1 MTARIVGQRP
11 SDRPKL
17 APMKLVVIGG
27 DAAGATAASTVK
39 RRHPDWDVVV
49 FEKGSWTSYAACG
62 FPYVLGGLI
71 DPWDKLVARSAE
83 EHRKK
88 GLDVRIE
95 TEVTAIDLDARK
107 VRFRDHGAG
116 EDGTEGFDQLIYAT
130 GAGESRPPIPG
141 LEHGFFLQT
150 PGQAKRL
157 GEALS
162 GAKHVVVVGGGYIG
176 LEMAESLRRREIEVV
191 LIDAAPQVMLTLDPG
206 MAKLVEAALEEVGV
220 DVRLDTPLQAIE
232 PAGERFVVSTKDG
245 PIQTD
250 AVVLA
255 MGSKPR
261 SQLAAEAGIPL
272 GETGAVKVDHRLQT
286 PVEGI
291 WSAGDCAEVWH
302 LVKER
307 WVNIHLGTVA
317 NKMGRVAGLNVAGG
331 DVRFPGALGTAVSK
345 ICRYEVARTGLNERE
360 AAELGR
366 EVVTAAI
373 KSQTRAHYYPGAGP
387 IHVKLVADAASG
399 KIVGG
404 QIVGTEG
411 AAKRIDVVATA
422 ITTGMTAP
430 ELVDLDLSYAPPY
443 SPVWDPVQIAAR
455 QLPG

>member
-1 MTARIVGQRP
+1 
-11 SDRPKL
+11 
-17 APMKLVVIGG
+17 MKLVVIGG
-27 DAAGATAASTVK
+27 DAAGASAASTVK
-39 RRHPDWDVVV
+39 RRHRDWDVVV
-49 FEKGSWTSYAACG
+49 FEKGAWTSYAACG

-71 DPWDKLVARSAE
+71 ETWDELVARSAE

-95 TEVTAIDLDARK
+95 TEVTGIDLDARR
-107 VRFRDHGAG
+107 VHYRDHAAG
-116 EDGTEGFDQLIYAT
+116 KDGSEGFDQLIYAT
-130 GAGESRPPIPG
+130 GAGEARPPIPG
-141 LEHGFFLQT
+141 LEHGHFVQT
-150 PGQAKRL
+150 PPQARRL

-162 GAKHVVVVGGGYIG
+162 KAKHAVVVGGGYIG

-191 LIDAAPQVMLTLDPG
+191 LIDAAPQVMVTLDEG
-206 MAKLVEAALEEVGV
+206 MAGLVQAALEEVGV
-220 DVRLDTPLQAIE
+220 DVRLGTPLQGIE

-245 PIQTD
+245 PIETD

-261 SQLAAEAGIPL
+261 SQLAADSGIPL

-286 PVEGI
+286 PIEGI

-317 NKMGRVAGLNVAGG
+317 NKMGRVAGLNVAGD
-331 DVRFPGALGTAVSK
+331 DVRFPGAIGTAVSK
-345 ICRYEVARTGLNERE
+345 ICRYEVARTGITERE
-360 AAELGR
+360 ANEIGR
-366 EVVTAAI
+366 AVVTATI
-373 KSQTRAHYYPGAGP
+373 KSMTRAHYYPDAGP
-387 IHVKLVADAASG
+387 IHVKLVADEASG
-399 KIVGG
+399 KLLGG

-411 AAKRIDVVATA
+411 AAKRIDVVAAAVTA
-422 ITTGMTAP
+422 GMTAGN
-430 ELVDLDLSYAPPY
+430 LVDLDLSYAPPY

-455 QLPG
+455 QLPGG